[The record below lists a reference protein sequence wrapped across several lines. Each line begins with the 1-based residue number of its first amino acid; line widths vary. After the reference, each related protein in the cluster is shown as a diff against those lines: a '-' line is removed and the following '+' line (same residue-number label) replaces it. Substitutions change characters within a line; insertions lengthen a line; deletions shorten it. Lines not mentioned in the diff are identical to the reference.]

1 MSNVIEIEAED
12 IDEAICVSMLYFQT
26 QAPIAVYDTEEKASL
41 SFPYNVEKVDEI
53 LSNIWERLRDVYAS
67 IKTNPTS
74 F

>member
-1 MSNVIEIEAED
+1 
-12 IDEAICVSMLYFQT
+12 
-26 QAPIAVYDTEEKASL
+26 L